1 MNQLGGAR
9 FVVVNLLACSLLGAW
24 AGATWATRMR
34 STTLHRVL
42 AILLV
47 LIAGALTWDRFG
59 LLGPLSLEPVPRTCW
74 GSRLVPASGP

>member
-1 MNQLGGAR
+1 
-9 FVVVNLLACSLLGAW
+9 
-24 AGATWATRMR
+24 
-34 STTLHRVL
+34 LHRVL

-74 GSRLVPASGP
+74 GSRLVPASVP